1 MNILEA
7 ILNAQGGGAVNELGR
22 QFGLD
27 GNQTRSALDALL
39 PSLAGALSQNARSAG
54 GLDDLLGAL
63 SGGQHTRY
71 LDDPS
76 VLGRAETTQDGN
88 DILGHIFGSKAVSRE
103 VAARASGQT
112 GIGVDIL
119 KKMLP
124 IVAAMVMGGLAR
136 QTSAGGM
143 GSAGSMGSAPSA
155 GFGSGAGAG
164 GGGLL
169 DMLTPMLDQN
179 RNGSPLDDILGMA
192 ASFLGRR

>member
-39 PSLAGALSQNARSAG
+39 PSLAGALSQNARSSG
-54 GLDDLLGAL
+54 GLEDLLGAL
-63 SGGQHTRY
+63 AGGQHSRY
-71 LDDPS
+71 LDDPR
-76 VLGRAETTQDGN
+76 VLGRPETTLDGN
-88 DILGHIFGSKAVSRE
+88 AILGHIFGSKEVSRE
-103 VAARASGQT
+103 VASRAANQT
-112 GIGVDIL
+112 GIGADIL

-136 QTSAGGM
+136 QSSAGG
-143 GSAGSMGSAPSA
+143 MGSAPSA
-155 GFGSGAGAG
+155 GFGPGGGSGAGP

-169 DMLTPMLDQN
+169 DMLSPMLDQN

>member
-39 PSLAGALSQNARSAG
+39 PSLAGALSQNARSPG
-54 GLDDLLGAL
+54 GLEDLLGAL
-63 SGGQHTRY
+63 AGGQHSRY
-71 LDDPS
+71 LDDPGS
-76 VLGRAETTQDGN
+76 LGRAETTLDGN
-88 DILGHIFGSKAVSRE
+88 AILGHIFGSKEVSRE
-103 VAARASGQT
+103 VAARAAGQT
-112 GIGVDIL
+112 GIGADIL

-136 QTSAGGM
+136 QTSAGG
-143 GSAGSMGSAPSA
+143 AGAGPSA
-155 GFGSGAGAG
+155 GFGPGSGAGAG

-169 DMLTPMLDQN
+169 DMLSPMLDQN

>member
-39 PSLAGALSQNARSAG
+39 PSLAGALSQNARSPG
-54 GLDDLLGAL
+54 GLEDLLGAL
-63 SGGQHTRY
+63 SGGQHSRY
-71 LDDPS
+71 LDDPGS
-76 VLGRAETTQDGN
+76 LGRAETTLDGN
-88 DILGHIFGSKAVSRE
+88 AILGHIFGSKEVSRE
-103 VAARASGQT
+103 VAARAAGQT
-112 GIGVDIL
+112 GIGADIL

-136 QTSAGGM
+136 QTSAGGAD
-143 GSAGSMGSAPSA
+143 AGASA
-155 GFGSGAGAG
+155 GFGPGIGAGAG

-169 DMLTPMLDQN
+169 DMLSPMLDQN

>member
-39 PSLAGALSQNARSAG
+39 PSLAGALSQNARSPG
-54 GLDDLLGAL
+54 GLEDLLGAL
-63 SGGQHTRY
+63 AGGQHSRY
-71 LDDPS
+71 LDDPRS
-76 VLGRAETTQDGN
+76 LGRAETTLDGN
-88 DILGHIFGSKAVSRE
+88 AILGHIFGSKEVSRE
-103 VAARASGQT
+103 VAARAAGQT
-112 GIGVDIL
+112 GIGADIL

-136 QTSAGGM
+136 QTSAGG
-143 GSAGSMGSAPSA
+143 GGAGPSA
-155 GFGSGAGAG
+155 GFGPGSGAGAG

-169 DMLTPMLDQN
+169 DMLSPMLDQN